1 MYLKFFGLQRLPF
14 RLRPDREFLHLD
26 AAYAALREALVQAL
40 GREGSIIVLT
50 GQAGV
55 GKTVLLESALDE
67 LRESRIALRISQ
79 PQMSPDEL
87 VRAIGEQLRAAVRA
101 AENGRG
107 TERLPADQPAD
118 DLQHSVGALSALGR
132 RPVLIVDQAQLLAP
146 ETRHALRQMDGGAGP
161 IDLVLIGP
169 ADSSELPP
177 WARADALA
185 GQLQPITV
193 LPMTAERV
201 GPYIE
206 RRLSIAGAQD
216 PELFAK
222 PTYRTLFEYSR
233 GVPRLVNALCD
244 AAMSLACSR
253 ALQRISEAEVVA
265 ATREPHWRNLQ
276 AQDVP
281 SAAAPIAP
289 IVSQPGVDTEPSAAP
304 VPQAPVVANAM
315 SATRADPKPP
325 AASPDMR
332 AAPAD
337 AALVAKAAADRS
349 DEAEAAINF
358 APARSLPAVSSAA
371 AKPSVLGKSHV
382 APAPAA
388 TAAARVETPPAETR
402 PVASPTSRVS
412 TAAAPPSVES
422 PTHPPPLRTAPARF
436 RLVVTCKAV
445 TIAEL
450 PLKPGQLM
458 IGRTREND
466 LMLDSKF
473 VSRTHC
479 ALITVVNGLSSNTTV
494 IDLGSRNGTLVN
506 GKFTARQKLVSGD
519 LIRVGDFLLKYL

>member
-40 GREGSIIVLT
+40 GREGSIVLT

-55 GKTVLLESALDE
+55 GKTLLLESALE
-67 LRESRIALRISQ
+67 QLRESRIALRISQ
-79 PQMSPDEL
+79 PQMSPEEL
-87 VRAIGEQLRAAVRA
+87 VAAIGEQLRAAVRA
-101 AENGRG
+101 AEIGHA
-107 TERLPADQPAD
+107 TESLPSHLPPDHQPPD
-118 DLQHSVGALSALGR
+118 DLPHSLRALSALGR
-132 RPVLIVDQAQLLAP
+132 RPVLIVDQAQWLAP
-146 ETRHALRQMDGGAGP
+146 ETLHALRQLDGGAGP

-177 WARADALA
+177 WVRADALA

-233 GVPRLVNALCD
+233 GIPRLINALCD
-244 AAMSLACSR
+244 AAMSLACTR
-253 ALQRISEAEVVA
+253 ALQRISEAEVIA

-281 SAAAPIAP
+281 SAPAPIAP
-289 IVSQPGVDTEPSAAP
+289 IVSQPDADTEPSAAP
-304 VPQAPVVANAM
+304 VPQAPVVANAV
-315 SATRADPKPP
+315 SATRADSKPPP
-325 AASPDMR
+325 AAPDMP
-332 AAPAD
+332 AAAAD
-337 AALVAKAAADRS
+337 AALVASAAADRS
-349 DEAEAAINF
+349 GEAQVAINY

-371 AKPSVLGKSHV
+371 AKPSVLSKSHV
-382 APAPAA
+382 APA
-388 TAAARVETPPAETR
+388 ETH
-402 PVASPTSRVS
+402 PVASPTTSVS

-422 PTHPPPLRTAPARF
+422 PTHPPPLRTAPAHF
-436 RLVVTCKAV
+436 RLVVTRNAV

-450 PLKPGQLM
+450 PLKPGELM

-466 LMLDSKF
+466 LMLDSNF

-479 ALITVVNGLSSNTTV
+479 ALITVVNGLSSGTTV
-494 IDLGSRNGTLVN
+494 IDIGSRNGTLVN
-506 GKFTARQKLVSGD
+506 GKFTARQTLVSGD